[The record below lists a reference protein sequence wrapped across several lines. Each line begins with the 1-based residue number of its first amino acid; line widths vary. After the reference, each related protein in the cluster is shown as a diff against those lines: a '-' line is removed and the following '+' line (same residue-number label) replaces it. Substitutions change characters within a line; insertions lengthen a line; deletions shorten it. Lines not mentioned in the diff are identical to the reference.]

1 MNAGAGPDAG
11 PTFALDAQLARD
23 TVFVGD
29 LPLARIVLMN
39 DANYPWLIAVPRHP
53 GATELFDLEDE
64 EQALQLV
71 GEVALI
77 SRVLKDTTGCDKINI
92 AAIGNVVAQLHVHV
106 VARRRDDPAWPR
118 PVWGALP
125 PRPCAQAERARLIAS
140 IRREVAFG

>member
-1 MNAGAGPDAG
+1 MNAGAGPDAE

-23 TVFVGD
+23 TAFVGD
-29 LPLARIVLMN
+29 LPLARVVLMN

-53 GATELFDLEDE
+53 DASELFDLEDE
-64 EQALQLV
+64 EQVQLMR
-71 GEVALI
+71 EVALI

-125 PRPCAQAERARLIAS
+125 PRPYSQAEREQLIAS
-140 IRREVAFG
+140 IRREVAFA